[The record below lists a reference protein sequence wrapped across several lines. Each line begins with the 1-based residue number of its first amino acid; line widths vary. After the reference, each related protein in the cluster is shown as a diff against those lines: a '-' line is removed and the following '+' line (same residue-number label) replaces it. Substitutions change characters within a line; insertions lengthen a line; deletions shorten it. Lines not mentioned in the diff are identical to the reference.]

1 MMTSTFGWCGS
12 VNKRN
17 FVPVK
22 VWKHVRRKWEDSR
35 TSMPV
40 RWLDGM
46 PREEGVRDFVIA
58 WTLGSVSFDRAVGS
72 QYGLQ

>member
-1 MMTSTFGWCGS
+1 MTSTFGWFGS
-12 VNKRN
+12 VNNKN

-22 VWKHVRRKWEDSR
+22 VWKHVNRNWEDSR

-40 RWLDGM
+40 RSLEGM

-58 WTLGSVSFDRAVGS
+58 CTLNSGFSWTII
-72 QYGLQ
+72 